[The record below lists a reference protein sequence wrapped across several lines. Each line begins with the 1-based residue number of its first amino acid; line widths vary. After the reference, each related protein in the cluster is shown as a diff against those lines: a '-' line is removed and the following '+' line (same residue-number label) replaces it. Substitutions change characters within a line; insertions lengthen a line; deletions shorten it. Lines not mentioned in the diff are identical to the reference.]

1 MQAISDINF
10 NVTKLAKATA
20 DFTGP
25 DDVSDVIRRLSSN
38 GTEKLVGNK
47 GFWASDYMT
56 HRRKTFFL
64 GNKMVSTRTAN
75 SENVNGANPLGYHL
89 GQGTLFSYVEGNEY
103 KDIMGAWDWN
113 LVPGTTTLLNLPDL
127 HNLPPLHNE
136 TGLLD
141 YIKHNGTKEFVGVV
155 SDGKIGVA
163 AQDYSDPLNIGISYR
178 KAWFH
183 FDDAVVVVTS
193 DIVNTG
199 SAPVITVLDNRA
211 KASGGAFIDGDR
223 TQLSNSIKAKASTL
237 FYGGNGYVAYD
248 APFDLTISESQREGN
263 WSAISTSKAGKYTT
277 DIFSAYTTV
286 TGSNMTYAFFPATS
300 KRRLAAEDDAKTW
313 EPIVEKGITGAM
325 GNNELGLVF
334 WPGGDDT
341 VNLDM
346 KDIGWSETGTVEIT
360 SDQPLVYLITGKCKK
375 KGKGLTLSI
384 NFADPTQKLKTVS
397 FTVTTK
403 DHKMRNADKKQVGVN
418 VADNETS
425 TTFTVDMPQGGLIGS
440 TVSRKIFVAE
450 N

>member
-1 MQAISDINF
+1 M
-10 NVTKLAKATA
+10 TKLAKATA

-38 GTEKLVGNK
+38 GTDKLVGNK
-47 GFWASDYMT
+47 GFWASDYMV
-56 HRRKTFFL
+56 HRRDTFIL
-64 GNKMVSTRTAN
+64 GNKMVSTRTVN

-113 LVPGTTTLLNLPDL
+113 LVPGTTTLLNQPDL
-127 HNLPPLHNE
+127 HNLPPTKNV
-136 TGLLD
+136 TGLVD

-155 SDGKIGVA
+155 SNGKIGVA
-163 AQDYSDPLNIGISYR
+163 AHDYSDPLNIGISYR

-211 KASGGAFIDGDR
+211 KAPGGAFIDGDR
-223 TQLSNSIKAKASTL
+223 TQLSASTKAKASTL
-237 FYGGNGYVAYD
+237 FYGGNGYVSYD
-248 APFDLTISESQREGN
+248 TPFDLTISEGPRDGN
-263 WSAISTSKAGKYTT
+263 WSAISTSTAGKYTT
-277 DIFSAYTTV
+277 DIFSAYTTI
-286 TGSNMTYAFFPATS
+286 TGSNSTYAFFPATS
-300 KRRLAAEDDAKTW
+300 KRRLAAEDDKKTW

-325 GNNELGLVF
+325 GKDELGLVF

-360 SDQPLVYLITGKCKK
+360 SDQPLAYLITGRCKK
-375 KGKGLTLSI
+375 KGEGFTLSI
-384 NFADPTQKLKTVS
+384 YFADPTQKLKTAK

-403 DHKMRNADKKQVGVN
+403 DHKMKNVDRKQSDVK

-425 TTFTVDMPQGGLIGS
+425 TTFTVDLPQGGLLGS
-440 TVSRKIFVAE
+440 TVARKIYVAE